1 MRTILPLAALP
12 LIEIALFV
20 LVGGWIG
27 LWPTLALV
35 VAAAAQAGPVPGGSD
50 AVIEGEWTELAD
62 PPAGAPRRGWA
73 RPGAED

>member
-1 MRTILPLAALP
+1 VVLAGVLLVLPGFLTDM
-12 LIEIALFV
+12 V
-20 LVGGWIG
+20 
-27 LWPTLALV
+27 ALV
-35 VAAAAQAGPVPGGSD
+35 LLVPAARQAIAVRLAAQAGPVPGGSD